1 MHIFAFEMFV
11 TSWGVKTGQGRHEV
25 QGREG
30 GTGRGRRDRA
40 GQGSCRLAYIKIK
53 MAKERFLY
61 CSLAAGC

>member
-1 MHIFAFEMFV
+1 MHISKAEINIFAFEMFV

-30 GTGRGRRDRA
+30 GTG
-40 GQGSCRLAYIKIK
+40 QGSCRLAYIKIK